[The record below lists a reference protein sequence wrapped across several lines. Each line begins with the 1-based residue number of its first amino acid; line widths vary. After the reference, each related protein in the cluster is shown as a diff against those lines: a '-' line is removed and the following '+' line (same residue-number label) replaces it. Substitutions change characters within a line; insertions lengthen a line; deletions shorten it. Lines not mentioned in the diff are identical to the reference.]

1 MSTHT
6 CDALVVCC
14 IDFRFQKFIQKW
26 LSTHMK
32 KKTYDLVG
40 FAGSTKSLPTIMKQ
54 VKISKSLH
62 HITQVVLIHHEECGA
77 YGAES
82 TPKRHAED
90 LNKAKKR
97 VLRLYPDLQVDL
109 YYLHLDG
116 EFERV
121 STS

>member
-1 MSTHT
+1 
-6 CDALVVCC
+6 
-14 IDFRFQKFIQKW
+14 
-26 LSTHMK
+26 MK
-32 KKTYDLVG
+32 NKTYDLVG

-62 HITQVVLIHHEECGA
+62 LISQVVLIHHEECGA

-97 VLRLYPDLQVDL
+97 ILRLYPDLQIDL

-116 EFERV
+116 KFEKV
-121 STS
+121 ASP